1 MTTTMDI
8 QVTTTPLF
16 STITTEVVTKA
27 TEVVQVEEVTEV
39 AGADMEVPI
48 DQGAASSV
56 KTTLNMSTD
65 QLNVQPTLHQQPGEI
80 D

>member
-1 MTTTMDI
+1 M
-8 QVTTTPLF
+8 TPLF

-27 TEVVQVEEVTEV
+27 TEVVEVEEVTEV
-39 AGADMEVPI
+39 AGADMEASI

-56 KTTLNMSTD
+56 KTTLNTSTD

>member
-1 MTTTMDI
+1 MDI
-8 QVTTTPLF
+8 QVTTTPPF
-16 STITTEVVTKA
+16 STITTDVVIEA
-27 TEVVQVEEVTEV
+27 TEVVEVEEVTEV

-56 KTTLNMSTD
+56 KTTLSMTTD
-65 QLNVQPTLHQQPGEI
+65 QLNAQPTLHQQPGEI